1 MSLIV
6 TGGTAIEPIP
16 EGTHM
21 ARCVQLI
28 DLGTQYSQVYDKE
41 SRKVMIRWELPS
53 ETILNEEGMEVPRM
67 IHAVYTQ
74 SLSEKA
80 TLRKMLEGWRGK
92 RFSDEELRG
101 FDLSVL
107 AGLPCMVTVVHNSNG
122 GNRYANVSA
131 VAAIPKGMPVPEQ
144 VNESI
149 VFDIDNPVD
158 QAKIDCFPEF
168 IQKMIRNSKDMGGGS
183 EQWPP
188 MGETEDLAF

>member
-6 TGGTAIEPIP
+6 SGGSAIEPIP
-16 EGTHM
+16 EGTHL
-21 ARCVQLI
+21 ARCVQII
-28 DLGTQYSQVYDKE
+28 DLGTQFSETYKRD
-41 SRKVMIRWELPS
+41 SRKVMIRWELPTES
-53 ETILNEEGMEVPRM
+53 FIDEEGNEIPRM

-92 RFSDEELRG
+92 RFTDEELRG

-107 AGLPCMVTVVHNSNG
+107 AGLACMVTVVHNTVNG
-122 GNRYANVSA
+122 NCYANVTA
-131 VAAIPKGMPVPEQ
+131 VAAIPKVMNVPDQ

-158 QAKIDCFPEF
+158 QVKIECFPEF
-168 IQKMIRNSKDMGGGS
+168 IQKMIRNSKEMGG
-183 EQWPP
+183 EAEPWPP
-188 MGETEDLAF
+188 LNEEQESAF